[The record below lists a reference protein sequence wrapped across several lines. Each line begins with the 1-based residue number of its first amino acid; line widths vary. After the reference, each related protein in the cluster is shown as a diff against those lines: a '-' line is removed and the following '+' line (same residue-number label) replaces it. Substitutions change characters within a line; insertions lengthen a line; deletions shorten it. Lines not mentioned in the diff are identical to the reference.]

1 MDSRT
6 LICLR
11 EKKDKRMEKR
21 DLDKLRREHK
31 DRFGKAKES
40 SRRNSNEVSSP
51 APLAKRNEE
60 AKPTNEAISENPAT
74 PISELNSKDV
84 KKPKLKQNLGSR
96 NLDHQS
102 KAKEARTQ
110 RLKPTSRFSSK
121 LIAVAVLT
129 LVIGLFILIGKGLNS
144 HKDDQAMGAESKY
157 SSPNAKALDWER
169 IDFVKYKIE
178 NDGTRNLHVSDFVR
192 QYGLAQT
199 SNEMKVG
206 KKDKLLS
213 LTYNLKDGGVAVIQ
227 FWNRGSG
234 PHLVSVSYDTTQK
247 EYLTDERLAFLRGI
261 SPDEEKGITDIEIV
275 DQVGVPK
282 RYYKSNIEGYS
293 ILNMAYQTKDK
304 TFVLLEFARDKDG
317 KFHLKKVQESKNDF
331 DV

>member
-1 MDSRT
+1 MNSP
-6 LICLR
+6 
-11 EKKDKRMEKR
+11 
-21 DLDKLRREHK
+21 RR
-31 DRFGKAKES
+31 
-40 SRRNSNEVSSP
+40 
-51 APLAKRNEE
+51 
-60 AKPTNEAISENPAT
+60 SENPST
-74 PISELNSKDV
+74 PISKLNSKGV

-96 NLDHQS
+96 RSDYQS

-110 RLKPTSRFSSK
+110 RLKPTSRLSSK

-129 LVIGLFILIGKGLNS
+129 LLIGLFILIGKGLNS

-213 LTYNLKDGGVAVIQ
+213 LTYNLKGGGVAVIQ

-293 ILNMAYQTKDK
+293 ILNMADQTKDK

-317 KFHLKKVQESKNDF
+317 QFHLKKVQESKNDF

>member
-1 MDSRT
+1 
-6 LICLR
+6 
-11 EKKDKRMEKR
+11 MEKR
-21 DLDKLRREHK
+21 DLDKLRKEHK
-31 DRFGKAKES
+31 ERFGKTKES
-40 SRRNSNEVSSP
+40 SRRNSNEMSGSVPPS
-51 APLAKRNEE
+51 KRNEE

-84 KKPKLKQNLGSR
+84 KKPRLKQNLGSSR
-96 NLDHQS
+96 SVHQS

-213 LTYNLKDGGVAVIQ
+213 LTYYLKGGGVAVIQ

-247 EYLTDERLAFLRGI
+247 EYLTDERLAFLKGI

>member
-1 MDSRT
+1 M
-6 LICLR
+6 
-11 EKKDKRMEKR
+11 
-21 DLDKLRREHK
+21 
-31 DRFGKAKES
+31 
-40 SRRNSNEVSSP
+40 
-51 APLAKRNEE
+51 
-60 AKPTNEAISENPAT
+60 
-74 PISELNSKDV
+74 NSKDV
-84 KKPKLKQNLGSR
+84 KKPRLKQNLGSSR
-96 NLDHQS
+96 SDHQS

-178 NDGTRNLHVSDFVR
+178 KDGTRNLHVSDFVR

-213 LTYNLKDGGVAVIQ
+213 LTYNLKGGGVAVIQ

-261 SPDEEKGITDIEIV
+261 GPDEEKGITDIEIV

>member
-1 MDSRT
+1 MEKETQINYEKNIRNDLARRKN
-6 LICLR
+6 LR
-11 EKKDKRMEKR
+11 EEILMKCLTRHLHQSAMRKPNQQMKPF
-21 DLDKLRREHK
+21 RE
-31 DRFGKAKES
+31 AS
-40 SRRNSNEVSSP
+40 Y
-51 APLAKRNEE
+51 
-60 AKPTNEAISENPAT
+60 TNIGIEFQGR
-74 PISELNSKDV
+74 
-84 KKPKLKQNLGSR
+84 KKPNLKQNLNSR
-96 NLDHQS
+96 RSDHQS

-213 LTYNLKDGGVAVIQ
+213 LTYNLKGGGVAVIQ

-247 EYLTDERLAFLRGI
+247 
-261 SPDEEKGITDIEIV
+261 
-275 DQVGVPK
+275 
-282 RYYKSNIEGYS
+282 NI
-293 ILNMAYQTKDK
+293 
-304 TFVLLEFARDKDG
+304 
-317 KFHLKKVQESKNDF
+317 
-331 DV
+331 

>member
-1 MDSRT
+1 
-6 LICLR
+6 
-11 EKKDKRMEKR
+11 
-21 DLDKLRREHK
+21 
-31 DRFGKAKES
+31 
-40 SRRNSNEVSSP
+40 
-51 APLAKRNEE
+51 
-60 AKPTNEAISENPAT
+60 
-74 PISELNSKDV
+74 
-84 KKPKLKQNLGSR
+84 
-96 NLDHQS
+96 
-102 KAKEARTQ
+102 
-110 RLKPTSRFSSK
+110 
-121 LIAVAVLT
+121 
-129 LVIGLFILIGKGLNS
+129 
-144 HKDDQAMGAESKY
+144 MGAESKY

-213 LTYNLKDGGVAVIQ
+213 LTYNLKGGGVAVIQ

-234 PHLVSVSYDTTQK
+234 PHLVSVSYDTTKK
-247 EYLTDERLAFLRGI
+247 EYLTDERIAFIRGI
-261 SPDEEKGITDIEIV
+261 GPDEEKGMTDIEV
-275 DQVGVPK
+275 VEQ
-282 RYYKSNIEGYS
+282 GYS

-304 TFVLLEFARDKDG
+304 TFFLLEFARDKDG

>member
-1 MDSRT
+1 M
-6 LICLR
+6 
-11 EKKDKRMEKR
+11 
-21 DLDKLRREHK
+21 
-31 DRFGKAKES
+31 
-40 SRRNSNEVSSP
+40 
-51 APLAKRNEE
+51 
-60 AKPTNEAISENPAT
+60 
-74 PISELNSKDV
+74 NSKGV

-144 HKDDQAMGAESKY
+144 HEDDQAMGAESKY

-169 IDFVKYKIE
+169 IDFVKYEIE
-178 NDGTRNLHVSDFVR
+178 NDGTKNLHVSGFVR

-213 LTYNLKDGGVAVIQ
+213 LTYNLKGGGVAVIQ

-261 SPDEEKGITDIEIV
+261 GPDEEKGITDIEIV

>member
-1 MDSRT
+1 
-6 LICLR
+6 
-11 EKKDKRMEKR
+11 MEKR
-21 DLDKLRREHK
+21 DLDKLRKEHK
-31 DRFGKAKES
+31 ERFGKTKES
-40 SRRNSNEVSSP
+40 SRRNSNEMPDSAP
-51 APLAKRNEE
+51 ASKRNEE
-60 AKPTNEAISENPAT
+60 AKPTNEAISEKPAT

-84 KKPKLKQNLGSR
+84 KKPRLKQNLGSSR
-96 NLDHQS
+96 SDHQS

-178 NDGTRNLHVSDFVR
+178 KDGTRNLHVSDFVR

-213 LTYNLKDGGVAVIQ
+213 LTYNLKGGGVAVIQ

-261 SPDEEKGITDIEIV
+261 SPDGITDIEIV

>member
-1 MDSRT
+1 
-6 LICLR
+6 
-11 EKKDKRMEKR
+11 MEKR
-21 DLDKLRREHK
+21 DLDKLRKEHK
-31 DRFGKAKES
+31 ERFGKTKES
-40 SRRNSNEVSSP
+40 SRRNSNEMSGSVPPS
-51 APLAKRNEE
+51 KRNEE

-84 KKPKLKQNLGSR
+84 KKPRLKQNLGSSR
-96 NLDHQS
+96 SVHQS

-213 LTYNLKDGGVAVIQ
+213 LTYNLKGGGVAVIQ

-247 EYLTDERLAFLRGI
+247 EYLTDERLAFLKVI

>member
-1 MDSRT
+1 
-6 LICLR
+6 
-11 EKKDKRMEKR
+11 MEKR
-21 DLDKLRREHK
+21 DLDKLRKEHK
-31 DRFGKAKES
+31 ERFGKTKES
-40 SRRNSNEVSSP
+40 SRRNSNEMSGSVPPS
-51 APLAKRNEE
+51 KRNEE

-84 KKPKLKQNLGSR
+84 KKPRLKQNLGSSR
-96 NLDHQS
+96 SVHQS

-213 LTYNLKDGGVAVIQ
+213 LTYNLKGGGVAVIQ

-304 TFVLLEFARDKDG
+304 TFVLLEFARDKDR

>member
-1 MDSRT
+1 
-6 LICLR
+6 
-11 EKKDKRMEKR
+11 MEKR
-21 DLDKLRREHK
+21 DLDKLRKEHK
-31 DRFGKAKES
+31 ERFGKTKES
-40 SRRNSNEVSSP
+40 SRRNSNEMSGSVPPS
-51 APLAKRNEE
+51 KRNEE

-84 KKPKLKQNLGSR
+84 KKPRLKQNLGSSR
-96 NLDHQS
+96 SVHQS

-144 HKDDQAMGAESKY
+144 HKDGQAMGAESKY
-157 SSPNAKALDWER
+157 SSPNAKALNWEK

-178 NDGTRNLHVSDFVR
+178 KDGTKNLHVSDFVR
-192 QYGLAQT
+192 RYGLART
-199 SNEMKVG
+199 SDEMKVG
-206 KKDKLLS
+206 EKDKLLS
-213 LTYNLKDGGVAVIQ
+213 LTYNLKGGGVAVVQ
-227 FWNRGSG
+227 FWNRGSD

-261 SPDEEKGITDIEIV
+261 SPDEEKGMTDIEIV
-275 DQVGVPK
+275 EQVGVPK

-293 ILNMAYQTKDK
+293 ILDMAYQTKTK
-304 TFVLLEFARDKDG
+304 TFFLLEFARGKDG
-317 KFHLKKVQESKNDF
+317 QFHLKKVQESKNDF

>member
-1 MDSRT
+1 
-6 LICLR
+6 
-11 EKKDKRMEKR
+11 MEKR
-21 DLDKLRREHK
+21 DLDKLRKEHK
-31 DRFGKAKES
+31 ERFGKTKES
-40 SRRNSNEVSSP
+40 SRRNSNEMSGSVP
-51 APLAKRNEE
+51 ASKRNEE

-74 PISELNSKDV
+74 PISELNTKDV
-84 KKPKLKQNLGSR
+84 QKPKLKQNLGFR

-169 IDFVKYKIE
+169 IDFVKYEIE
-178 NDGTRNLHVSDFVR
+178 NDGTKNLHVSDFVR

-213 LTYNLKDGGVAVIQ
+213 LTYNLKGGGVAVIQ
-227 FWNRGSG
+227 FWNRGYG

-261 SPDEEKGITDIEIV
+261 GPDEEKGITDIEV
-275 DQVGVPK
+275 VEQVGVPK

-304 TFVLLEFARDKDG
+304 TFFLLEFARDKDG

>member
-1 MDSRT
+1 
-6 LICLR
+6 
-11 EKKDKRMEKR
+11 MEKR
-21 DLDKLRREHK
+21 DLDKLRKEHK
-31 DRFGKAKES
+31 ERFGKTKES
-40 SRRNSNEVSSP
+40 SRRNSNEMPDSAP
-51 APLAKRNEE
+51 ASKRNEE
-60 AKPTNEAISENPAT
+60 AKPTNEAISEKPAT

-84 KKPKLKQNLGSR
+84 KKPNLKQNLNSR
-96 NLDHQS
+96 RSDHQS

-213 LTYNLKDGGVAVIQ
+213 LTYNLKGGGVAVIQ

>member
-1 MDSRT
+1 
-6 LICLR
+6 
-11 EKKDKRMEKR
+11 MEKR
-21 DLDKLRREHK
+21 DIEKLRREHK

-60 AKPTNEAISENPAT
+60 AKPTNEIILEKAT
-74 PISELNSKDV
+74 KPISELNSKGL

-102 KAKEARTQ
+102 KTQ

-178 NDGTRNLHVSDFVR
+178 NDGTKNLHVSDFVR

-199 SNEMKVG
+199 SNELKVG

-213 LTYNLKDGGVAVIQ
+213 LTYNLKGGGVAVIQ

-261 SPDEEKGITDIEIV
+261 GPDEEKGITDIEIV

>member
-1 MDSRT
+1 
-6 LICLR
+6 
-11 EKKDKRMEKR
+11 MEKR
-21 DLDKLRREHK
+21 DLDKLRKEHK
-31 DRFGKAKES
+31 ERFGKTKES
-40 SRRNSNEVSSP
+40 SRRNSNEMSGSVPPS
-51 APLAKRNEE
+51 KRNEE

-84 KKPKLKQNLGSR
+84 KKPRLKQNLGSSR
-96 NLDHQS
+96 SVHQS

-213 LTYNLKDGGVAVIQ
+213 LTYNLKGGGVAVIQ

-304 TFVLLEFARDKDG
+304 TFFLLEFARDKDG

>member
-1 MDSRT
+1 
-6 LICLR
+6 
-11 EKKDKRMEKR
+11 MEKR
-21 DLDKLRREHK
+21 DLDKLRKEHK
-31 DRFGKAKES
+31 ERFGKTKES
-40 SRRNSNEVSSP
+40 SRRNSNEMSGSVPPS
-51 APLAKRNEE
+51 KRNEE

-84 KKPKLKQNLGSR
+84 KKPRLKQNLGSSR
-96 NLDHQS
+96 SVHQS

-213 LTYNLKDGGVAVIQ
+213 LTYNLKGGGVAVIQ

-247 EYLTDERLAFLRGI
+247 EYLTDERLAFLKGI

-304 TFVLLEFARDKDG
+304 TFDLLEFARDKDG

>member
-1 MDSRT
+1 
-6 LICLR
+6 
-11 EKKDKRMEKR
+11 MEKR
-21 DLDKLRREHK
+21 DLDKLRKEHK
-31 DRFGKAKES
+31 ERFGKTKES
-40 SRRNSNEVSSP
+40 SRRNSNEMSGSVPPS
-51 APLAKRNEE
+51 KRNEE

-84 KKPKLKQNLGSR
+84 KKPRLKQNLGSSR
-96 NLDHQS
+96 SVHQS
-102 KAKEARTQ
+102 KAKQARTQ

-144 HKDDQAMGAESKY
+144 HKDGQAMGAESKY
-157 SSPNAKALDWER
+157 SSPNAKALNWEK

-178 NDGTRNLHVSDFVR
+178 KDGTKNLHVSDFVR
-192 QYGLAQT
+192 RYGLART
-199 SNEMKVG
+199 SDEMKVG
-206 KKDKLLS
+206 EKDKLLS
-213 LTYNLKDGGVAVIQ
+213 LTYNLKGGGVAVVQ
-227 FWNRGSG
+227 FWNRGSD

-261 SPDEEKGITDIEIV
+261 SPDEEKGMTDIEIV
-275 DQVGVPK
+275 EQVGVPK

-293 ILNMAYQTKDK
+293 ILDMAYQTKTK
-304 TFVLLEFARDKDG
+304 TFFLLEFARGKDG
-317 KFHLKKVQESKNDF
+317 QFHLKKVQESKNDF

>member
-1 MDSRT
+1 
-6 LICLR
+6 
-11 EKKDKRMEKR
+11 MEKR
-21 DLDKLRREHK
+21 DLEKLRREHK
-31 DRFGKAKES
+31 DRFGKVKES

-51 APLAKRNEE
+51 APASKRNEE
-60 AKPTNEAISENPAT
+60 AKPTNKAISENPAT
-74 PISELNSKDV
+74 SISKLNSKDV
-84 KKPKLKQNLGSR
+84 QKPKLKQNLGSR

-178 NDGTRNLHVSDFVR
+178 NDGTKNLHVSDFVR

-213 LTYNLKDGGVAVIQ
+213 LTYNLKGGGVAVIQ

-261 SPDEEKGITDIEIV
+261 GPDEEKGITDIEIV

-304 TFVLLEFARDKDG
+304 TFFLLEFARDKDG

>member
-1 MDSRT
+1 
-6 LICLR
+6 
-11 EKKDKRMEKR
+11 
-21 DLDKLRREHK
+21 
-31 DRFGKAKES
+31 
-40 SRRNSNEVSSP
+40 
-51 APLAKRNEE
+51 
-60 AKPTNEAISENPAT
+60 
-74 PISELNSKDV
+74 
-84 KKPKLKQNLGSR
+84 
-96 NLDHQS
+96 
-102 KAKEARTQ
+102 
-110 RLKPTSRFSSK
+110 
-121 LIAVAVLT
+121 
-129 LVIGLFILIGKGLNS
+129 
-144 HKDDQAMGAESKY
+144 MGAESKY

-206 KKDKLLS
+206 K
-213 LTYNLKDGGVAVIQ
+213 GVAVIQ

-317 KFHLKKVQESKNDF
+317 QFHLKKVQESKNDF

>member
-1 MDSRT
+1 
-6 LICLR
+6 
-11 EKKDKRMEKR
+11 MEKR
-21 DLDKLRREHK
+21 DLDKLRKEHK
-31 DRFGKAKES
+31 ERFGKTKES
-40 SRRNSNEVSSP
+40 SRRNSNEMSSP

-84 KKPKLKQNLGSR
+84 KKPRLKQNLGSSR
-96 NLDHQS
+96 SVHQS

-169 IDFVKYKIE
+169 VDFVKYKIE

-213 LTYNLKDGGVAVIQ
+213 LTYNLKGGGVAVIQ

-261 SPDEEKGITDIEIV
+261 GPDEEKGITDIEIV

-304 TFVLLEFARDKDG
+304 TFFLLEFARDKDG

>member
-1 MDSRT
+1 
-6 LICLR
+6 
-11 EKKDKRMEKR
+11 MEKR
-21 DLDKLRREHK
+21 DLDKLRRGHK

-74 PISELNSKDV
+74 PISELNSKDLT
-84 KKPKLKQNLGSR
+84 KPKLKQNLNSR
-96 NLDHQS
+96 RLDYQS
-102 KAKEARTQ
+102 KAKEARIQ
-110 RLKPTSRFSSK
+110 RIKPTSRLSSK
-121 LIAVAVLT
+121 LIVAAVLT

-144 HKDDQAMGAESKY
+144 HKDGQAMGAESKY
-157 SSPNAKALDWER
+157 SSPNAKDLNWER

-178 NDGTRNLHVSDFVR
+178 KDGTKNLHVSDFVR
-192 QYGLAQT
+192 RYDLAQT

-213 LTYNLKDGGVAVIQ
+213 LTYNLKGGGVAVVQ

>member
-1 MDSRT
+1 
-6 LICLR
+6 
-11 EKKDKRMEKR
+11 MEKR

-304 TFVLLEFARDKDG
+304 TFFLLEFARGKDG

>member
-1 MDSRT
+1 
-6 LICLR
+6 
-11 EKKDKRMEKR
+11 MEKR
-21 DLDKLRREHK
+21 DLDKLRKEHK
-31 DRFGKAKES
+31 ERFGKTKES
-40 SRRNSNEVSSP
+40 SRRNSNEMSGSVPPS
-51 APLAKRNEE
+51 KRNEE

-84 KKPKLKQNLGSR
+84 KKPRLKQNLGSSR
-96 NLDHQS
+96 SVHQS

-213 LTYNLKDGGVAVIQ
+213 LTYNL
-227 FWNRGSG
+227 NRGSG

-304 TFVLLEFARDKDG
+304 TFVLLEFAKDKDG

>member
-1 MDSRT
+1 
-6 LICLR
+6 
-11 EKKDKRMEKR
+11 MEKR

-178 NDGTRNLHVSDFVR
+178 NDGTSNLHVSDFVR

>member
-1 MDSRT
+1 
-6 LICLR
+6 
-11 EKKDKRMEKR
+11 MEKR
-21 DLDKLRREHK
+21 DLEKLRREHK

-60 AKPTNEAISENPAT
+60 AKPTNEIILEKAT
-74 PISELNSKDV
+74 KPISELNTKDV
-84 KKPKLKQNLGSR
+84 KKPKLKQNLGFR

-213 LTYNLKDGGVAVIQ
+213 LTYNLKGGGVAVIQ

-261 SPDEEKGITDIEIV
+261 GPDEEKGITDIEV
-275 DQVGVPK
+275 VEQVGVPK

>member
-1 MDSRT
+1 
-6 LICLR
+6 
-11 EKKDKRMEKR
+11 MEKR
-21 DLDKLRREHK
+21 DLDKLRKEHK
-31 DRFGKAKES
+31 ERFGKTKES
-40 SRRNSNEVSSP
+40 SRRNSNEMPGSVP
-51 APLAKRNEE
+51 ASKRNEE
-60 AKPTNEAISENPAT
+60 AKPTNEAISEKPAT
-74 PISELNSKDV
+74 PISELNTKDV
-84 KKPKLKQNLGSR
+84 QKPKLKQNLGSR

-102 KAKEARTQ
+102 KAKEARIQ
-110 RLKPTSRFSSK
+110 RIKPTSRFSSK

-213 LTYNLKDGGVAVIQ
+213 LTYNLKGGGVAVIQ

-247 EYLTDERLAFLRGI
+247 ECL
-261 SPDEEKGITDIEIV
+261 S
-275 DQVGVPK
+275 
-282 RYYKSNIEGYS
+282 
-293 ILNMAYQTKDK
+293 
-304 TFVLLEFARDKDG
+304 
-317 KFHLKKVQESKNDF
+317 
-331 DV
+331 